1 MVEHLPE
8 ALGFIPS
15 TKKRKRKKKNLS
27 TLLALKTSSSL
38 PSQVCGV
45 CGNFN
50 GEEEDELMTSH
61 DELAQD
67 EQEFMDSWKD
77 KDIDPK

>member
-1 MVEHLPE
+1 M
-8 ALGFIPS
+8 
-15 TKKRKRKKKNLS
+15 
-27 TLLALKTSSSL
+27 
-38 PSQVCGV
+38 

-50 GEEEDELMTSH
+50 GEEEDELMTSS

-77 KDIDPK
+77 KHIDPK